1 VIAHNRHLTLVG
13 TDLVKVRYQADQSPL
28 KGAEGKRPSIV
39 ATVRNI
45 VGQEGAG
52 SLFRGLTPSLFG
64 SAVSWGLYFY
74 FYEIAKGQHRE
85 RQVCPPRPPCPITGL
100 PTRPPVRLPR
110 PELTAATALIEPPS

>member
-1 VIAHNRHLTLVG
+1 
-13 TDLVKVRYQADQSPL
+13 
-28 KGAEGKRPSIV
+28 
-39 ATVRNI
+39 VRNI

-85 RQVCPPRPPCPITGL
+85 RQVCPPRPPNNRSTHPPTCP
-100 PTRPPVRLPR
+100 PAA